1 MKIKNFVCDKICE
14 ENLKKIETEINAF
27 TTTNKTVDVK
37 VNTASNNFGAVI
49 VYTVLYQEE

>member
-14 ENLKKIETEINAF
+14 ENLKKIEAEINAF

-37 VNTASNNFGAVI
+37 VSTASNNFGAVI